1 MKRAAFPL
9 LGIVFSTLIFLPI
22 VRAEDTPQQGVTM
35 TVYAGSPLGLVPWE
49 TTPDLPVCYSAVV
62 PNIDFDWGGAPAA
75 EGCPADF
82 FLVNFTGWLTV
93 PESGQWE
100 FLNWSDDGWR
110 MTLDGVLTIDDWNFH
125 GCGGHWSGPNE
136 GYSQLVAGQSYAL
149 DIWMFEWGG
158 GACARLWYG
167 APTLGYGVVPA
178 EWLTTSALP
187 APQPSPSVEPSP
199 SLEPSPDPSVEPT
212 PTPTESESI
221 QPSPEPT
228 PSPEPSPSEEPSP
241 SPSPSQEPSY
251 EPSPTPTPEPS
262 PTATPQPSPTA
273 EPSPVPTPTVTPTP
287 TPTPVPTPEPSVEPS
302 PTETPT
308 PEPSVEPT
316 PSPSPSP
323 DNIAEE
329 AAAVVGE
336 TIAAVSE
343 AVGEAAAAVAETVSQ
358 AVEAIANLGKDLSPV
373 EKEKAAPVAIA
384 IIVGQVASAAVAAA
398 STAASAAAASA
409 ARKAGK

>member
-22 VRAEDTPQQGVTM
+22 VRAEDLPQQGVTM
-35 TVYAGSPLGLVPWE
+35 TVYDGSPLGLVPWE

-62 PNIDFDWGGAPAA
+62 PNIDYDWGGAPPA
-75 EGCPADF
+75 EGCPGDF

-93 PESGQWE
+93 PQSGQWE

-136 GYSQLVAGQSYAL
+136 GYSQLIAGQSYAL

-167 APTLGYGVVPA
+167 SPTGYGVVPA

-187 APQPSPSVEPSP
+187 APEPSALPSESPSQEPSP
-199 SLEPSPDPSVEPT
+199 EPSPEPSLEPT

-228 PSPEPSPSEEPSP
+228 PTQTESELPSVEPTPIASPTPTPK
-241 SPSPSQEPSY
+241 
-251 EPSPTPTPEPS
+251 PSPTPIPTPEPS
-262 PTATPQPSPTA
+262 PSQSPT
-273 EPSPVPTPTVTPTP
+273 PD
-287 TPTPVPTPEPSVEPS
+287 PTPVPTDSPSV
-302 PTETPT
+302 
-308 PEPSVEPT
+308 EPSVEPT

-343 AVGEAAAAVAETVSQ
+343 AIGEAAAAVAETVSQ

-373 EKEKAAPVAIA
+373 EKQKAAPVAIA
-384 IIVGQVASAAVAAA
+384 IIIGQVASAAVAAA

-409 ARKAGK
+409 ARKATK

>member
-9 LGIVFSTLIFLPI
+9 LGIIFSTLIFLPI
-22 VRAEDTPQQGVTM
+22 VRATEDLPQQGVTM
-35 TVYAGSPLGLVPWE
+35 TVYPEMSWPFEPWV
-49 TTPDLPVCYSAVV
+49 TPPTSEPCYSAVV
-62 PNIDFDWGGAPAA
+62 PNIDYDWGSAPPA
-75 EGCPADF
+75 EGCPGDF
-82 FLVNFTGWLTV
+82 FVINFTGWLTV

-110 MTLDGVLTIDDWNFH
+110 MTLDGVLTLDDWNFH

-158 GACARLWYG
+158 GACARLDYG
-167 APTLGYGVVPA
+167 SPSGYGVVPT

-187 APQPSPSVEPSP
+187 TPEPSPSIEPSPEPSPSVE
-199 SLEPSPDPSVEPT
+199 
-212 PTPTESESI
+212 
-221 QPSPEPT
+221 

-287 TPTPVPTPEPSVEPS
+287 TPTPVPTPEPSVEPT

-343 AVGEAAAAVAETVSQ
+343 AVGEAAAAVAETVTQ

-398 STAASAAAASA
+398 STASAAAASA
-409 ARKAGK
+409 ARKASK

>member
-1 MKRAAFPL
+1 VRRLAFPL

-22 VRAEDTPQQGVTM
+22 VRAEELPQQGVTM
-35 TVYAGSPLGLVPWE
+35 TVYDGSPLGLVPWE

-62 PNIDFDWGGAPAA
+62 PNIDYGWGGAPPA
-75 EGCPADF
+75 EGCPGDF

-167 APTLGYGVVPA
+167 APTLGYGTVPT

-187 APQPSPSVEPSP
+187 TPEPSAEPSP
-199 SLEPSPDPSVEPT
+199 EPSPEPSVEPT
-212 PTPTESESI
+212 PEPSPSET
-221 QPSPEPT
+221 PSPEPT
-228 PSPEPSPSEEPSP
+228 PSPTESESPSVE
-241 SPSPSQEPSY
+241 
-251 EPSPTPTPEPS
+251 PTPEPT

-287 TPTPVPTPEPSVEPS
+287 TPTPVPTPEPSVEP
-302 PTETPT
+302 TPT

-316 PSPSPSP
+316 PSPSASP
-323 DNIAEE
+323 DNIAEQTV
-329 AAAVVGE
+329 A
-336 TIAAVSE
+336 
-343 AVGEAAAAVAETVSQ
+343 AVGEAVAAVAETVTQ
-358 AVEAIANLGKDLSPV
+358 AIEAITNLGKDLSPA
-373 EKEKAAPVAIA
+373 EKEKAAPVAVA
-384 IIVGQVASAAVAAA
+384 IVISQVASAAVAAA
-398 STAASAAAASA
+398 SNAAAA
-409 ARKAGK
+409 ARKVTK

>member
-1 MKRAAFPL
+1 VKRAAFPL
-9 LGIVFSTLIFLPI
+9 LGIIFSTLIFLPI
-22 VRAEDTPQQGVTM
+22 VRAEDLPQQGVTM
-35 TVYAGSPLGLVPWE
+35 TVYDGSPLGLIPWE

-62 PNIDFDWGGAPAA
+62 PNIDYDWGGAPPA
-75 EGCPADF
+75 EGCPGDF

-110 MTLDGVLTIDDWNFH
+110 MTIDGVLTIDDWNFH

-167 APTLGYGVVPA
+167 APTLGYGVVPT

-187 APQPSPSVEPSP
+187 TPEPSAEPSP
-199 SLEPSPDPSVEPT
+199 EPSPEPSVEPT
-212 PTPTESESI
+212 PEPSPSET
-221 QPSPEPT
+221 PSPEPT
-228 PSPEPSPSEEPSP
+228 PSPTESESPSVE
-241 SPSPSQEPSY
+241 
-251 EPSPTPTPEPS
+251 PTPEPT

-287 TPTPVPTPEPSVEPS
+287 TPTPVPTPEPSVEP
-302 PTETPT
+302 TPT

-373 EKEKAAPVAIA
+373 EKQKAAPVAIA
-384 IIVGQVASAAVAAA
+384 IIIGQVASAAVAAA

-409 ARKAGK
+409 ARKASK

>member
-22 VRAEDTPQQGVTM
+22 VRANESEIRRTVTETSDYFVVVTEPIRFTARTLLCDEPGVLWCATPP
-35 TVYAGSPLGLVPWE
+35 AGHFMDSALWLYNETGLM
-49 TTPDLPVCYSAVV
+49 LAS
-62 PNIDFDWGGAPAA
+62 
-75 EGCPADF
+75 
-82 FLVNFTGWLTV
+82 
-93 PESGQWE
+93 
-100 FLNWSDDGWR
+100 SDD
-110 MTLDGVLTIDDWNFH
+110 DGL
-125 GCGGHWSGPNE
+125 
-136 GYSQLVAGQSYAL
+136 SYASLIQINLEPAVYRLRAGRFGPCNANGCMHPEEPFPTGGYYELLTNLALVL
-149 DIWMFEWGG
+149 D
-158 GACARLWYG
+158 
-167 APTLGYGVVPA
+167 PTPPVASPPPIPS
-178 EWLTTSALP
+178 ELP
-187 APQPSPSVEPSP
+187 SEEPSVEPS
-199 SLEPSPDPSVEPT
+199 
-212 PTPTESESI
+212 
-221 QPSPEPT
+221 

-273 EPSPVPTPTVTPTP
+273 EPSRVPTPTVTPTP
-287 TPTPVPTPEPSVEPS
+287 TPTPVPTPEPSVEPT

-316 PSPSPSP
+316 PTPEPSP

-343 AVGEAAAAVAETVSQ
+343 AVGEAAAAVAETVTQ

-409 ARKAGK
+409 ARKASK

>member
-1 MKRAAFPL
+1 VKRAAFPL
-9 LGIVFSTLIFLPI
+9 LGIIFSTLIFLPI
-22 VRAEDTPQQGVTM
+22 VRANESEIRRTVTETSDYFVVVTEPIRFTARTLLCDEPGVLWCATPP
-35 TVYAGSPLGLVPWE
+35 AGHFMDSALWLYNETGLM
-49 TTPDLPVCYSAVV
+49 LAS
-62 PNIDFDWGGAPAA
+62 
-75 EGCPADF
+75 
-82 FLVNFTGWLTV
+82 
-93 PESGQWE
+93 
-100 FLNWSDDGWR
+100 SDD
-110 MTLDGVLTIDDWNFH
+110 DGL
-125 GCGGHWSGPNE
+125 
-136 GYSQLVAGQSYAL
+136 SYASLIQINLEPAVYRLRAGRFGPCNANGCMHPEEPFPTGGYYELLTNLALVL
-149 DIWMFEWGG
+149 D
-158 GACARLWYG
+158 
-167 APTLGYGVVPA
+167 PTPPVASPPPIPS
-178 EWLTTSALP
+178 ELP
-187 APQPSPSVEPSP
+187 SEEPSVEPSA
-199 SLEPSPDPSVEPT
+199 
-212 PTPTESESI
+212 
-221 QPSPEPT
+221 
-228 PSPEPSPSEEPSP
+228 SPEPSPSEEPSP

-287 TPTPVPTPEPSVEPS
+287 TPTPVPTPEPSVEPT

-343 AVGEAAAAVAETVSQ
+343 AVGEAAAAVAETVTQ

-398 STAASAAAASA
+398 STASAAAASA
-409 ARKAGK
+409 ARKASK

>member
-9 LGIVFSTLIFLPI
+9 LGIIFSTLIFLPI
-22 VRAEDTPQQGVTM
+22 VRAEDLPQQGVTM
-35 TVYAGSPLGLVPWE
+35 TVYDGSPLGLVPWE

-62 PNIDFDWGGAPAA
+62 PNIDYDWGGAPPA
-75 EGCPADF
+75 EGCPGDF

-110 MTLDGVLTIDDWNFH
+110 MTLDGVLTLDDWNFH

-158 GACARLWYG
+158 GACARLWFG

-178 EWLTTSALP
+178 AWLTTSALP
-187 APQPSPSVEPSP
+187 APTPTPSPEPSPEPSVEPTP
-199 SLEPSPDPSVEPT
+199 EPSPSESPSPEPT
-212 PTPTESESI
+212 PTPTESEL
-221 QPSPEPT
+221 PSVEPT
-228 PSPEPSPSEEPSP
+228 PI
-241 SPSPSQEPSY
+241 
-251 EPSPTPTPEPS
+251 PS

-287 TPTPVPTPEPSVEPS
+287 TATPVDSPEPTVEP
-302 PTETPT
+302 TPT

-316 PSPSPSP
+316 PEPTPSP
-323 DNIAEE
+323 DNIAEQTV
-329 AAAVVGE
+329 A
-336 TIAAVSE
+336 
-343 AVGEAAAAVAETVSQ
+343 AVGEAVAAVAETVTQ
-358 AVEAIANLGKDLSPV
+358 AIEAITNLGKDLSPA
-373 EKEKAAPVAIA
+373 EKEKAAPVAVA
-384 IIVGQVASAAVAAA
+384 IVISQVASAAVAAA
-398 STAASAAAASA
+398 SSAAAA
-409 ARKAGK
+409 ARKVTK

>member
-35 TVYAGSPLGLVPWE
+35 TVYAGSPLGLLPWE
-49 TTPDLPVCYSAVV
+49 TTPDLPVCYSGVV

-75 EGCPADF
+75 EGCPYDF

-187 APQPSPSVEPSP
+187 APTPTPSPEPSLEPSVEPTPEPSPSESPSPDPTPSVEPSP
-199 SLEPSPDPSVEPT
+199 SPTPEPSPSVEPT
-212 PTPTESESI
+212 PSEVPSV
-221 QPSPEPT
+221 QPSPIPSSTPT
-228 PSPEPSPSEEPSP
+228 PKPSPTPIPSPEPSASESASP
-241 SPSPSQEPSY
+241 D
-251 EPSPTPTPEPS
+251 
-262 PTATPQPSPTA
+262 
-273 EPSPVPTPTVTPTP
+273 
-287 TPTPVPTPEPSVEPS
+287 PTPVPNDSPSV
-302 PTETPT
+302 
-308 PEPSVEPT
+308 EPSVEPT
-316 PSPSPSP
+316 PEPTSSP
-323 DNIAEE
+323 DNI
-329 AAAVVGE
+329 GE
-336 TIAAVSE
+336 QTVA
-343 AVGEAAAAVAETVSQ
+343 AVGEAVAAVAETVSK
-358 AVEAIANLGKDLSPV
+358 AIEAITNLGKDLSPA
-373 EKEKAAPVAIA
+373 EKKKAAPVAVA
-384 IIVGQVASAAVAAA
+384 IVISQVASAAVAAA
-398 STAASAAAASA
+398 SSAAAA
-409 ARKAGK
+409 ARKVDK

>member
-1 MKRAAFPL
+1 MKRLAFPL
-9 LGIVFSTLIFLPI
+9 LGIVFTTLVFLPI

-35 TVYAGSPLGLVPWE
+35 TVYPEMSWPFEPWV
-49 TTPDLPVCYSAVV
+49 TPPTSEPCYSAVV
-62 PNIDFDWGGAPAA
+62 PNIDYDWGGAPPA
-75 EGCPADF
+75 EGCPGDF

-149 DIWMFEWGG
+149 NIWMFEWGG

-187 APQPSPSVEPSP
+187 APTPTPSPEPSPEPSVEPTP
-199 SLEPSPDPSVEPT
+199 EPSPSESPSPEPT
-212 PTPTESESI
+212 PTPTESE
-221 QPSPEPT
+221 T
-228 PSPEPSPSEEPSP
+228 PSV
-241 SPSPSQEPSY
+241 
-251 EPSPTPTPEPS
+251 EPSPTPTPTS
-262 PTATPQPSPTA
+262 QPSPTPK
-273 EPSPVPTPTVTPTP
+273 PSPVPSPTESATP
-287 TPTPVPTPEPSVEPS
+287 TPTPVSTPEPSV
-302 PTETPT
+302 
-308 PEPSVEPT
+308 EPSVEPT

-373 EKEKAAPVAIA
+373 EKQQAAPVAIA

-409 ARKAGK
+409 ARKADK

>member
-9 LGIVFSTLIFLPI
+9 LGIIFSTLIFLPI
-22 VRAEDTPQQGVTM
+22 VRAEDLPQQGVTM
-35 TVYAGSPLGLVPWE
+35 TVYPSVDLAGPWVTQPSSE
-49 TTPDLPVCYSAVV
+49 PCYSAVV
-62 PNIDFDWGGAPAA
+62 PAIDFDWGGNPAA
-75 EGCPADF
+75 DGCPVDF
-82 FLVNFTGWLTV
+82 FMVHFTGWITV

-100 FLNWSDDGWR
+100 WLNWSDDGWY
-110 MTLDGVLTIDDWNFH
+110 MTLDGVVTLDDWNFH

-158 GACARLWYG
+158 GACARLDYG
-167 APTLGYGVVPA
+167 SPSGYGTVPA

-187 APQPSPSVEPSP
+187 TPEPSVPPTESP
-199 SLEPSPDPSVEPT
+199 SLEPSLEPSPEPSVEPT

-228 PSPEPSPSEEPSP
+228 PSPTESEMPSVEPTPI
-241 SPSPSQEPSY
+241 
-251 EPSPTPTPEPS
+251 PSPTPTSEPS
-262 PTATPQPSPTA
+262 PTVEPT
-273 EPSPVPTPTVTPTP
+273 PVPTPTVAPTP
-287 TPTPVPTPEPSVEPS
+287 TPTPVPTSQPSVEPS

-343 AVGEAAAAVAETVSQ
+343 AVGEAAAAVAETVTE
-358 AVEAIANLGKDLSPV
+358 AVEAIANLGKDLSPA
-373 EKEKAAPVAIA
+373 EKQKAAPVAVA
-384 IIVGQVASAAVAAA
+384 IVISQVASAAVAAA
-398 STAASAAAASA
+398 SSAAAASA
-409 ARKAGK
+409 ARKVSK

>member
-1 MKRAAFPL
+1 VKRAAFPL

-22 VRAEDTPQQGVTM
+22 VRAEDLPQQGVTM
-35 TVYAGSPLGLVPWE
+35 TVYDGSPLGLIPWE

-62 PNIDFDWGGAPAA
+62 PNIDFDWGGAPPA
-75 EGCPADF
+75 EGCPGDF

-110 MTLDGVLTIDDWNFH
+110 MTLDGVLTLDDWNFH

-167 APTLGYGVVPA
+167 APTLGYGTVPT

-187 APQPSPSVEPSP
+187 TPEPSPSIEPSPEPSPSVE
-199 SLEPSPDPSVEPT
+199 
-212 PTPTESESI
+212 
-221 QPSPEPT
+221 

-287 TPTPVPTPEPSVEPS
+287 TPTPVPTPEPSVEPT

-316 PSPSPSP
+316 PSPTPSP

-343 AVGEAAAAVAETVSQ
+343 VVGEAAAAVAETVTQ

-409 ARKAGK
+409 ARKASK

>member
-1 MKRAAFPL
+1 MKRLAFPL
-9 LGIVFSTLIFLPI
+9 LGIIFSTLIFLPI
-22 VRAEDTPQQGVTM
+22 VRAEDLPQQGVTM
-35 TVYAGSPLGLVPWE
+35 TVYPEMSWPFEPWV
-49 TTPDLPVCYSAVV
+49 TPPTSEPCYSAVV
-62 PNIDFDWGGAPAA
+62 PNIDFDWGGAPPA
-75 EGCPADF
+75 EGCPGDF

-178 EWLTTSALP
+178 AWLTTSGLP
-187 APQPSPSVEPSP
+187 APTPTPSPEPSPEPSVEPTP
-199 SLEPSPDPSVEPT
+199 EPSPSESPSPEPT
-212 PTPTESESI
+212 PTPTESEM
-221 QPSPEPT
+221 PSVE
-228 PSPEPSPSEEPSP
+228 
-241 SPSPSQEPSY
+241 
-251 EPSPTPTPEPS
+251 PTPEPS

-287 TPTPVPTPEPSVEPS
+287 TPTPVPTPEPSVKPS

-308 PEPSVEPT
+308 PEPTVEPT
-316 PSPSPSP
+316 PEPTPSP
-323 DNIAEE
+323 DNIAEQTV
-329 AAAVVGE
+329 A
-336 TIAAVSE
+336 
-343 AVGEAAAAVAETVSQ
+343 AVGEAVAAVAETVTK
-358 AVEAIANLGKDLSPV
+358 AIEAITNLGKDLSPA
-373 EKEKAAPVAIA
+373 EKEKAAPVAVA
-384 IIVGQVASAAVAAA
+384 IVISQVASAAVAAA
-398 STAASAAAASA
+398 SSAAAA
-409 ARKAGK
+409 ARKVTK

>member
-1 MKRAAFPL
+1 VKRAAFPL
-9 LGIVFSTLIFLPI
+9 LGIILSTLIFLPI
-22 VRAEDTPQQGVTM
+22 VRAEDLPQQGVTM
-35 TVYAGSPLGLVPWE
+35 TVYDGSPLGLIPWE

-62 PNIDFDWGGAPAA
+62 PNIDYDWGGAPPA
-75 EGCPADF
+75 EGCPGDF

-110 MTLDGVLTIDDWNFH
+110 MTLDGVLTLDDWNFH

-167 APTLGYGVVPA
+167 APTLGYGTVPT

-187 APQPSPSVEPSP
+187 TPEPSPSIEPSPEPSPSVEPSP
-199 SLEPSPDPSVEPT
+199 SETPSPEPT
-212 PTPTESESI
+212 PTPTESEL
-221 QPSPEPT
+221 PSVEPT
-228 PSPEPSPSEEPSP
+228 PI
-241 SPSPSQEPSY
+241 
-251 EPSPTPTPEPS
+251 PS

-273 EPSPVPTPTVTPTP
+273 EPTPVPTPTVTPTP
-287 TPTPVPTPEPSVEPS
+287 TPTPLPTPEPSLEPS
-302 PTETPT
+302 PT

-316 PSPSPSP
+316 PTPEPSP

-343 AVGEAAAAVAETVSQ
+343 AVGEAAAAVAETVTQ

-373 EKEKAAPVAIA
+373 EKQKAAPVAVA
-384 IIVGQVASAAVAAA
+384 IVISQVASAAVAAA
-398 STAASAAAASA
+398 SNAASAAATSA
-409 ARKAGK
+409 ARKASK